1 MSSLANSTSTSR
13 LTSTNIILLQNL
25 IKRDPESYREEFLQQ
40 LNHYGTIRDIFLLS
54 ESTNSGSTEQ
64 QQQLDIMNDDDDED
78 NNANMANTN
87 NNNFSTKNIDTQIVS
102 DFTELIGFI
111 ASVCQCYPKDT
122 ADFPLE
128 LKTLIIEYY
137 SILNWEL
144 KEKIIVSL
152 TMMKNKKFITAE
164 LLIGIF
170 FPVLLKP
177 VTLADSTHSKF
188 IKKICYENLVQLL
201 RNANNK
207 GKKKDIKLNKVTQAL
222 CFNMLENGGKEALW
236 ACKLTKEL
244 WLRGIW
250 DDSRTVEIMTLAC
263 SNPDLKI
270 FLSGVQFFIGADKER
285 DDLTQQL
292 LNDEDDDQ
300 EDLAALRHRLQINKK
315 SGKRAK
321 KMTTA
326 VTKYNK
332 KQKKLQT
339 HQMTNYL
346 NFSAIHLL
354 RDPQSF
360 AEKLFVILNQ
370 GMLPVSKQRLQL
382 PHKIY
387 LMQLISRM
395 MGSHKLIILG
405 IYTYF
410 LKYLTPKQ
418 QDVTKILAS
427 CANACHDLVPPENIM
442 VLVKKIADEFISEGV
457 SSEVCAVGLNTVREI
472 LTRQPLG
479 IETYLLQDLIEYKD
493 SKNKSVVNAAKGLMS
508 LYREIAPEMLHKK
521 DRGKLASLKLQ
532 QDNRDEK
539 DTNTE
544 NGEEENTGF
553 KKLKF
558 GQDMGASSG
567 LDEGFKLLSDWK
579 EGEGK
584 NTENGNEDEQWEVDS
599 NSDSESE
606 VEGDWIN
613 IESDKDYDVNMDSS
627 DDENEDSNKKKADAK
642 ETFEKKQ
649 EDISKL
655 LGTKILTPQD
665 FAKMEEL
672 KKEAGVSKLM
682 GLKIISPSNDQ
693 VIEDSSLF
701 GLKTHYKATKEEK
714 MAKIKE
720 GREDRKDYGSGKGKH
735 KNGERKSTTN
745 REKSRKKN
753 FVMMIHKRDV
763 KGKQKISMRDKQRLL
778 KAHITKQ
785 KKKGF

>member
-1 MSSLANSTSTSR
+1 MATLANNQSTSR

-25 IKRDPESYREEFLQQ
+25 IKRDPESYRDEFLQQ

-54 ESTNSGSTEQ
+54 ESTNTGSTEQ
-64 QQQLDIMNDDDDED
+64 QQQLDIMNDYDED
-78 NNANMANTN
+78 SASVNGVVAT
-87 NNNFSTKNIDTQIVS
+87 NNNFSTKSIDTQIVT

-111 ASVCQCYPKDT
+111 SSVCQCYPKET
-122 ADFPLE
+122 ANFPLE
-128 LKTLIIEYY
+128 LKTLLIEYY

-177 VTLADSTHSKF
+177 VTLTDSTHSKL
-188 IKKICYENLVQLL
+188 IKKVCYENLVQLL

-250 DDSRTVEIMTLAC
+250 DDPRTVEIMTLAC

-270 FLSGVQFFIGADKER
+270 FLSGVQFFLGADKER
-285 DDLTQQL
+285 DDLTQKM
-292 LNDEDDDQ
+292 LNEDDDEE

-321 KMTTA
+321 KMTAA
-326 VTKYNK
+326 VSKYNK
-332 KQKKLQT
+332 KQKKTQS
-339 HQMTNYL
+339 HQMINYL

-370 GMLPVSKQRLQL
+370 GMLPISKQRLQL
-382 PHKIY
+382 AHKTY

-418 QDVTKILAS
+418 PEVTKVLAS
-427 CANACHDLVPPENIM
+427 AANSCHDMVPPENIM
-442 VLVKKIADEFISEGV
+442 VLVKKIANEFISEGV

-479 IETYLLQDLIEYKD
+479 IEGYLLHDLIEYKD
-493 SKNKSVVNAAKGLMS
+493 SKNKSVVNAAKGLLS
-508 LYREIAPEMLHKK
+508 LYREIAPEMLKRK
-521 DRGKLASLKLQ
+521 DRGKVASLKLQ
-532 QDNRDEK
+532 SGGKEGTEDLSDDEK
-539 DTNTE
+539 SE
-544 NGEEENTGF
+544 F
-553 KKLKF
+553 KNLRF
-558 GQDMGASSG
+558 GQDNTVEAG
-567 LDEGFKLLSDWK
+567 LDEGFKLLSEWK

-584 NTENGNEDEQWEVDS
+584 AEKEGDEANQWEVDS
-599 NSDSESE
+599 VSEEESS
-606 VEGDWIN
+606 EGDWIN
-613 IESDKDYDVNMDSS
+613 IESDKDYDINMDSS
-627 DDENEDSNKKKADAK
+627 DDEKK
-642 ETFEKKQ
+642 EVKKTAEQ
-649 EDISKL
+649 QQDDISKL

-672 KKEAGVSKLM
+672 KREAGVSKIM
-682 GLKIISPSNDQ
+682 GLKKIAPSNDQ

-701 GLKTHYKATKEEK
+701 GLKNHYKATKEEK
-714 MAKIKE
+714 MAKIKA
-720 GREDRKDYGSGKGKH
+720 GREDRKDFGSGKGKH

-763 KGKQKISMRDKQRLL
+763 KGKQKISMRDKQKLL

-785 KKKGF
+785 KKKGY

>member
-1 MSSLANSTSTSR
+1 MSSVASSTSTSR

-40 LNHYGTIRDIFLLS
+40 LNHYATIRDIFLLS
-54 ESTNSGSTEQ
+54 EQANTGSSEQ
-64 QQQLDIMNDDDDED
+64 QQQLDLLNDDESVPT
-78 NNANMANTN
+78 NTN
-87 NNNFSTKNIDTQIVS
+87 ANFSTKNIDNQIVT
-102 DFTELIGFI
+102 DFAELIGFI
-111 ASVCQCYPKDT
+111 ASVCQCYPKET
-122 ADFPLE
+122 ENFPLE
-128 LKTLIIEYY
+128 LKTLIIDYY

-152 TMMKNKKFITAE
+152 TMMKNKKFITPE
-164 LLIGIF
+164 LLIGVF
-170 FPVLLKP
+170 FPILLKP
-177 VTLADSTHSKF
+177 VTLADATHSKL
-188 IKKICYENLVQLL
+188 IKTICYDNLVQLL
-201 RNANNK
+201 RNANNLK
-207 GKKKDIKLNKVTQAL
+207 GKKKDVRLNKATQAL

-263 SNPDLKI
+263 TNSDLKI
-270 FLSGVQFFIGADKER
+270 FLSGVQFFLGADKER
-285 DDLTQQL
+285 DDLTQQML
-292 LNDEDDDQ
+292 HEDDDED
-300 EDLAALRHRLQINKK
+300 EDLATLRHRLQINKK

-321 KMTTA
+321 KMTAA
-326 VTKYNK
+326 VSKYNK
-332 KQKKLQT
+332 KQKKLQS
-339 HQMTNYL
+339 HQMVNYL

-354 RDPQSF
+354 RDPQAF

-382 PHKIY
+382 NHKIY

-395 MGSHKLIILG
+395 VGSHKLMVFG

-427 CANACHDLVPPENIM
+427 AANSCHDLVPPENIIVM
-442 VLVKKIADEFISEGV
+442 VKKIANEFISEGV

-479 IETYLLQDLIEYKD
+479 IEGYLLQDLIEYKD
-493 SKNKSVVNAAKGLMS
+493 SKNKSVVNAAKGLLS
-508 LYREIAPEMLHKK
+508 LYREIAPEMLKRK
-521 DRGKLASLKLQ
+521 DRGKLASIQLQ
-532 QDNRDEK
+532 NDDKEGDE
-539 DTNTE
+539 
-544 NGEEENTGF
+544 F
-553 KKLKF
+553 KNIRF
-558 GQDMGASSG
+558 GQDTAANAGI
-567 LDEGFKLLSDWK
+567 DEGFKLLSEWK
-579 EGEGK
+579 ENEGK
-584 NTENGNEDEQWEVDS
+584 KSDNEDDQWSVES
-599 NSDSESE
+599 RSSDEDADDI
-606 VEGDWIN
+606 EGDWIN
-613 IESDKDYDVNMDSS
+613 IESDKEYDVNMDTS
-627 DDENEDSNKKKADAK
+627 DEEKEENSIKQ
-642 ETFEKKQ
+642 EKKTSEP
-649 EDISKL
+649 EDLSKL

-672 KKEAGVSKLM
+672 KREAGVSKLM
-682 GLKIISPSNDQ
+682 GLKKVAPSNDQ
-693 VIEDSSLF
+693 VIEDTSLF
-701 GLKTHYKATKEEK
+701 GLKTHYRATKEEK

-720 GREDRKDYGSGKGKH
+720 GREGRKEYGSGKGKH
-735 KNGERKSTTN
+735 KNGEQKSTTN

-778 KAHITKQ
+778 KAHIEKQ

>member
-1 MSSLANSTSTSR
+1 MATLANNTSTSR

-25 IKRDPESYREEFLQQ
+25 IKRDPDSYRDEFMQQ

-54 ESTNSGSTEQ
+54 ESTNNGSSEQ
-64 QQQLDIMNDDDDED
+64 QQQLDIMNDDDDEND
-78 NNANMANTN
+78 ITGAKNNS
-87 NNNFSTKNIDTQIVS
+87 FSTKNIDTQIVS
-102 DFTELIGFI
+102 DFAELIGFI
-111 ASVCQCYPKDT
+111 SSVCQCYPKET
-122 ADFPLE
+122 ANFPLE
-128 LKTLIIEYY
+128 LKTLLIEYY

-152 TMMKNKKFITAE
+152 SMMKNKKFITPE
-164 LLIGIF
+164 VLIGIF

-177 VTLADSTHSKF
+177 VTLTDGAHSKL

-222 CFNMLENGGKEALW
+222 CFNMLENGGKEAVW

-250 DDSRTVEIMTLAC
+250 DDPRTVEIMTLAC
-263 SNPDLKI
+263 GNPDLKI
-270 FLSGVQFFIGADKER
+270 FLSGVQFFLGADKER
-285 DDLTQQL
+285 DDLTQQML
-292 LNDEDDDQ
+292 KEDDDDE

-321 KMTTA
+321 KMTSA
-326 VTKYNK
+326 VSKYNK
-332 KQKKLQT
+332 KQKKLQS

-354 RDPQSF
+354 RDPQTF
-360 AEKLFVILNQ
+360 AERLFVILNQ

-395 MGSHKLIILG
+395 MGSHKLLILG

-427 CANACHDLVPPENIM
+427 AANSCHDLVPPENIM
-442 VLVKKIADEFISEGV
+442 VLVKKIANEFISEGV

-479 IETYLLQDLIEYKD
+479 IELYLLQDLIEYKD
-493 SKNKSVVNAAKGLMS
+493 SKNKSVVNAAKGLLS
-508 LYREIAPEMLHKK
+508 LYREIAPEMLKKK
-521 DRGKLASLKLQ
+521 DRGKLAAVKLQ
-532 QDNRDEK
+532 KEGKDDKESGITATADE
-539 DTNTE
+539 E
-544 NGEEENTGF
+544 ATGF
-553 KKLKF
+553 KNLKF
-558 GQDMGASSG
+558 GQDMDAAAGF
-567 LDEGFKLLSDWK
+567 DEGFKLLSEWK

-584 NTENGNEDEQWEVDS
+584 KDENEADQWEVDS
-599 NSDSESE
+599 NSESESS
-606 VEGDWIN
+606 EGDWIN
-613 IESDKDYDVNMDSS
+613 MESDKEYDVNMESS
-627 DDENEDSNKKKADAK
+627 DDEKDSKKESA
-642 ETFEKKQ
+642 EKKQ

-655 LGTKILTPQD
+655 LGSRILTPQD
-665 FAKMEEL
+665 YAKMEEL

-682 GLKIISPSNDQ
+682 GLKKISPSNDQ
-693 VIEDSSLF
+693 VIEDTSLF

-720 GREDRKDYGSGKGKH
+720 GREGRKEFGSGKGKH

-753 FVMMIHKRDV
+753 FVMMIHRRDV
-763 KGKQKISMRDKQRLL
+763 KGKQKISMRDKQKLL
-778 KAHITKQ
+778 TAHITKQ

>member
-1 MSSLANSTSTSR
+1 MSTVANSTSTSR

-25 IKRDPESYREEFLQQ
+25 IKRDPDSYREEFLQQ
-40 LNHYGTIRDIFLLS
+40 LNHYATIRDIFLLS
-54 ESTNSGSTEQ
+54 EQTNSGSSEQ
-64 QQQLDIMNDDDDED
+64 QQQLDLLNDDDEQPVAT
-78 NNANMANTN
+78 NVNT
-87 NNNFSTKNIDTQIVS
+87 NFSTKNIDNQIVT
-102 DFTELIGFI
+102 DFAELIGFI
-111 ASVCQCYPKDT
+111 ASVCQCYPKET
-122 ADFPLE
+122 ETFPLE
-128 LKTLIIEYY
+128 LKTLVIDYY

-144 KEKIIVSL
+144 KEKIIISL
-152 TMMKNKKFITAE
+152 TMMKNKKFITPE

-170 FPVLLKP
+170 FPILLKP
-177 VTLADSTHSKF
+177 VTLADATHSKL
-188 IKKICYENLVQLL
+188 IKTICYDNLVQLL
-201 RNANNK
+201 RNANNLK
-207 GKKKDIKLNKVTQAL
+207 GKKKDVKLNKATQAL

-263 SNPDLKI
+263 TNADLKI
-270 FLSGVQFFIGADKER
+270 FLSGVQFFLGADKER

-292 LNDEDDDQ
+292 LNDDDDEE
-300 EDLAALRHRLQINKK
+300 EDLASLRHRLQINKK

-321 KMTTA
+321 KMSAA
-326 VTKYNK
+326 VSKYNK
-332 KQKKLQT
+332 KQKKLQS

-354 RDPQSF
+354 RDPQTF
-360 AEKLFVILNQ
+360 AERLFVILNQ

-382 PHKIY
+382 NHKIY

-395 MGSHKLIILG
+395 VGSHKLMVFG

-427 CANACHDLVPPENIM
+427 AANSCHDLVPPENITVM
-442 VLVKKIADEFISEGV
+442 VKKIANEFISEGV

-479 IETYLLQDLIEYKD
+479 IEGYLLQDLIEYKD
-493 SKNKSVVNAAKGLMS
+493 SKNKSVVNAAKGLLS
-508 LYREIAPEMLHKK
+508 LYREIAPEMLKKK
-521 DRGKLASLKLQ
+521 DRGKLASLQVQ
-532 QDNRDEK
+532 QDNKETDSTE
-539 DTNTE
+539 TNM
-544 NGEEENTGF
+544 EEF
-553 KKLKF
+553 KNIRF
-558 GQDMGASSG
+558 GQDTAANAGI
-567 LDEGFKLLSDWK
+567 DEGFKLLSEWK
-579 EGEGK
+579 ENEGK
-584 NTENGNEDEQWEVDS
+584 VEENEDDQWSVES
-599 NSDSESE
+599 RSSDEDGDDI
-606 VEGDWIN
+606 EGDWIN
-613 IESDKDYDVNMDSS
+613 IESDKEYDVNMDSS
-627 DDENEDSNKKKADAK
+627 DEEKEDKKPKDKNNEP
-642 ETFEKKQ
+642 
-649 EDISKL
+649 EDLSKL

-672 KKEAGVSKLM
+672 KREAGVSKLM
-682 GLKIISPSNDQ
+682 GLKKVAPSNDQ

-701 GLKTHYKATKEEK
+701 GLKTHYRATKEEK
-714 MAKIKE
+714 LAKIKE
-720 GREDRKDYGSGKGKH
+720 GREGRKDYGSGKGKH
-735 KNGERKSTTN
+735 KNGEQKSTTN

-778 KAHITKQ
+778 KAHIDKQ

>member
-1 MSSLANSTSTSR
+1 MATLANNTSTSR

-25 IKRDPESYREEFLQQ
+25 IKRDPDSYRDEFLQQ

-54 ESTNSGSTEQ
+54 ESTNTGSTEQ
-64 QQQLDIMNDDDDED
+64 QQQLDIMNDYEDDAASS
-78 NNANMANTN
+78 NALASTS
-87 NNNFSTKNIDTQIVS
+87 NNFSTKSIDTQIVT

-111 ASVCQCYPKDT
+111 SSVCQCYPKET
-122 ADFPLE
+122 ANFPLE
-128 LKTLIIEYY
+128 LKTLLIEYY

-177 VTLADSTHSKF
+177 VTLTDSMHSKL

-207 GKKKDIKLNKVTQAL
+207 GKKKDVKLNKVTQAL

-250 DDSRTVEIMTLAC
+250 DDPRTVEIMTLAC

-270 FLSGVQFFIGADKER
+270 FLSGVQFFLGADKER
-285 DDLTQQL
+285 DDLTQKM
-292 LNDEDDDQ
+292 LNEDDDEE
-300 EDLAALRHRLQINKK
+300 EDLATLRHRLQINKK

-321 KMTTA
+321 KMTAA
-326 VTKYNK
+326 VSKYNK
-332 KQKKLQT
+332 KQKKTQS
-339 HQMTNYL
+339 HQMVNYL

-370 GMLPVSKQRLQL
+370 GMLPISKQRLQL
-382 PHKIY
+382 THKTY

-418 QDVTKILAS
+418 PEVTKILAS
-427 CANACHDLVPPENIM
+427 AANSCHDLVPPENIM
-442 VLVKKIADEFISEGV
+442 VLVKKIANEFISEGV

-479 IETYLLQDLIEYKD
+479 IEGYLLQDLIEYKD
-493 SKNKSVVNAAKGLMS
+493 SKNKSVVNAAKGLLS
-508 LYREIAPEMLHKK
+508 LYREIAPEMLKRK
-521 DRGKLASLKLQ
+521 DRGKVASLKLQ
-532 QDNRDEK
+532 SGEKEGNEDGFDEEK
-539 DTNTE
+539 SE
-544 NGEEENTGF
+544 F
-553 KKLKF
+553 KNLRF
-558 GQDMGASSG
+558 GQDNNGTAGM
-567 LDEGFKLLSDWK
+567 DEGFKLLSEWK

-584 NTENGNEDEQWEVDS
+584 NEEEGSEANQWEVDS
-599 NSDSESE
+599 ASEEESS
-606 VEGDWIN
+606 EGDWIN
-613 IESDKDYDVNMDSS
+613 IESDKDYDINMESS
-627 DDENEDSNKKKADAK
+627 ED
-642 ETFEKKQ
+642 EKKEVKKTEEQ
-649 EDISKL
+649 QQDDISKL

-672 KKEAGVSKLM
+672 KREAGVSKLM
-682 GLKIISPSNDQ
+682 GLKKTTPSNDQ

-701 GLKTHYKATKEEK
+701 GLKNHYKATKEEK
-714 MAKIKE
+714 MAKIKA
-720 GREDRKDYGSGKGKH
+720 GREDRKEFGSGKGKH

-763 KGKQKISMRDKQRLL
+763 KGKQKISMRDKQKLL